1 MAEHINKTTFNAS
14 DFVCY
19 SESKFVLVYGYL
31 GILKFKSSNDII
43 SYTSNN
49 VLFLFSDTF
58 YLHSISKKLYISAIS
73 RCFWG
78 TCFGYFL
85 KYRMKGL
92 GHRIYIKR
100 NNFVY
105 KIGYSHTVYKVLDL
119 NLINNQK
126 RFKKEVYF
134 ALRGIDNINVTN
146 ALLTIQSYRIPN
158 CYCFNGIFIHGI
170 SIEAKEGKKGFFL

>member
-1 MAEHINKTTFNAS
+1 
-14 DFVCY
+14 
-19 SESKFVLVYGYL
+19 
-31 GILKFKSSNDII
+31 
-43 SYTSNN
+43 
-49 VLFLFSDTF
+49 
-58 YLHSISKKLYISAIS
+58 
-73 RCFWG
+73 
-78 TCFGYFL
+78 
-85 KYRMKGL
+85 MKGL

-119 NLINNQK
+119 NLVNNQK

-170 SIEAKEGKKGFFL
+170 SVEAKEGKKGFFL